1 MILDTAISSV
11 WSSHNLFFD
20 YPIVNK
26 STIVTLCKW
35 EKIKIKSKNAFPT
48 KEDRTNREKANIVYQ
63 FDFINNDKLL
73 WQMLTIL
80 SMKMIPLKE
89 IQESRNFVQVILQVY
104 K

>member
-26 STIVTLCKW
+26 STIVKLCKW
-35 EKIKIKSKNAFPT
+35 EKIKIKSKNVFPT
-48 KEDRTNREKANIVYQ
+48 KEYRTNREKANIVYQ

-73 WQMLTIL
+73 RQMLTIL